1 MNWLERTELLV
12 GSKKLGQLKKCHV
25 LVIGL
30 GGVGAYAAEM
40 ICRAGIGEMTIVDG
54 DIIEESNRNRQLIAL
69 KSNEGKFK
77 AEVMA
82 NRLLDIN
89 PELKLKVI
97 NDYLKGDKIEKLLK
111 NNTYDYIIDAIDT
124 LSPKVYIL
132 YNSIENG
139 YRVISSMGSGGKT
152 DPLKI
157 QVSDI
162 SESYNCHLAKMIRK
176 RLSRLGI
183 KKGIKVVFS
192 PEEISP
198 EAVRVEEGQNKKSVV
213 GTLSYIPPVFGCV
226 IASEV
231 IRDLMEL

>member
-213 GTLSYIPPVFGCV
+213 GTLSYMPPVFGCV